1 MFGTPCALTKSGSW
15 YPPKANVKLILQPD
29 DGVTPLIKAIDG
41 AKKKIEIAIFR
52 FDRTDIQ
59 RALERAVTRGVS
71 VHALIANTNRGAEKE
86 LRKLEMDL
94 LPAGIEVSR
103 TPDDLLRYHYKFMIV
118 DRALLYILTFNYTH
132 LDIGSRSFGLITR
145 NPDLVQE
152 AERLFEAD
160 LKRQTYTPGLKTFLV
175 SPVNARQ
182 ELSRFIE
189 GAGRELLIYDPEISD
204 PQMIRLLRGRARS
217 GVEIRIIGRV
227 SKSSRKIGPSGLM
240 RMRFHTRTIIRD
252 RDAAFIG
259 SQSLREAE
267 LDRRRELGL
276 IVYERD
282 IVHSLRH
289 TFDSDWA
296 TLRPQIEQAEELKV
310 PATSAVKRLARVV
323 VRDMPLEPV
332 VQRALQQAL
341 RDMPGAEFA
350 RNKFEHKLEDAV
362 RAAVEDTVS
371 HIVRETVEAESRI

>member
-1 MFGTPCALTKSGSW
+1 
-15 YPPKANVKLILQPD
+15 VKLILQPD

-41 AKKKIEIAIFR
+41 ATKKIEIAIFR

-59 RALERAVTRGVS
+59 RALERAVARGVS
-71 VHALIANTNRGAEKE
+71 VHALIANTNRAGEKE
-86 LRKLEMDL
+86 LRNLEMDL

-118 DRALLYILTFNYTH
+118 DRQILYVLTFNYTH

-145 NPDLVQE
+145 NPDLVRE
-152 AERLFEAD
+152 AERLFQSD
-160 LKRQTYTPGLKTFLV
+160 LKRQSYTPGVKSFLV

-182 ELSRFIE
+182 ELSHFIE
-189 GAGRELLIYDPEISD
+189 GAGQELLIYDPEISD
-204 PQMIRLLRGRARS
+204 PQMIRLLRGRAKA
-217 GVEIRIIGRV
+217 GVEVRIIGRV
-227 SKSSRKIGPSGLM
+227 SKSSKKIGPSGLM

-276 IVYERD
+276 IVHERD

-289 TFDSDWA
+289 TFESDWA
-296 TLRPQIEQAEELKV
+296 TLRPQVEEAEEMKV
-310 PATSAVKRLARVV
+310 PATSAVKRLAKVA
-323 VRDMPLEPV
+323 VRDLPLEPV
-332 VQRALQQAL
+332 VQRALRQAL

-350 RNKFEHKLEDAV
+350 SNKFEHKLEDAV
-362 RAAVEDTVS
+362 RAAVEETVS
-371 HIVRETVEAESRI
+371 HIVRETVEAEGRT